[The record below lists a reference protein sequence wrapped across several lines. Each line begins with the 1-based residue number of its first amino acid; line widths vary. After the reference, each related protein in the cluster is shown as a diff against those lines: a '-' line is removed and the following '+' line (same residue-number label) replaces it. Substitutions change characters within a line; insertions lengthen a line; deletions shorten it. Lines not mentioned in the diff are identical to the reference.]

1 MLVGTKYNSVA
12 CKNILATSS
21 QNLISLVYN
30 WNKHVNKF
38 NIIADQDIPYKQYL
52 LLLLSWLWLHIDLV
66 CDVSF
71 CHWNS
76 IHIVLANS
84 AWQPPKPWRKYLFT
98 MLLSSQV
105 FLLQPMLTYFIIF
118 RYFFIRSSSLC
129 ISIVILHFMSQINLS
144 VNKTSL
150 ISGSVC
156 TIKYL
161 HLNGTAKFVI
171 HPVCTV
177 WREKHCSLSH
187 KHINFN

>member
-1 MLVGTKYNSVA
+1 MLTNLTLLHTKIFLKCERQTVS
-12 CKNILATSS
+12 T
-21 QNLISLVYN
+21 
-30 WNKHVNKF
+30 
-38 NIIADQDIPYKQYL
+38 IIAVMVMATHWFGMWRFI
-52 LLLLSWLWLHIDLV
+52 LSLKFDSH
-66 CDVSF
+66 F
-71 CHWNS
+71 
-76 IHIVLANS
+76 LANS